1 MNPLYVLDTSPL
13 SDIWFSSIFSHSL
26 GYFFLIFLMHMSFYF
41 DDIQCIYF
49 LLFFFFVPFVLYRR
63 NHWLIQSSKDFCL
76 KKFIALTLIFRSV
89 VHFLFIFIYDIKY
102 GSNFSL
108 LHVVI
113 HLSQEHLLKRLFST
127 IEFSWHPYQKSIEH
141 KCMDLFLDSQLYS
154 TDEYVYPYASTT
166 FLDYTIFVVSFE

>member
-1 MNPLYVLDTSPL
+1 MIFKHFLP
-13 SDIWFSSIFSHSL
+13 FS
-26 GYFFLIFLMHMSFYF
+26 G
-41 DDIQCIYF
+41 
-49 LLFFFFVPFVLYRR
+49 LFFFNFLDAHEFLFWWYSMYLFFAVIFFVPFVLYRR

-102 GSNFSL
+102 RSNFSL

-113 HLSQEHLLKRLFST
+113 HLSQKHLLKRLFST